1 MKALI
6 AMSGGVDSS
15 VAALLAMRM
24 GYECVGVTMK
34 LFTNEDANE
43 SDDRPCCS
51 LSGAADAARVCN
63 KLGISHYVFDFADDF
78 REDVIE
84 RFVRSYER
92 GETPNPC
99 IDCNTFLKFGKLL
112 DRAIDMGFDK
122 VVTGHYAAIRE
133 EDGRYLLV
141 RAADKNKD
149 QTYFLYSM
157 TQDQLKHI
165 DFPLGDLTKAE
176 VRDIATEAGF
186 VNAKKAESQDICFV
200 TDGKYSDFI
209 DTYRGDAS
217 PPGFFVD
224 KEGRKL
230 GEHRGITHYTIGQRK
245 GLGIAL
251 GHPVFVKE
259 ICPGTNEIIL
269 SDAEDVFVDCIEIT
283 DINWIK
289 SKPDVEKIRT
299 NVAIRYGAKPSPA
312 ILYPDH
318 VLNKAVVEFNKPV
331 RAPSKGQAAVMY
343 ENDAVVGGGRI
354 CKTDANLD
362 RKIPENIQ

>member
-34 LFTNEDANE
+34 LFTNEDAKEPNN
-43 SDDRPCCS
+43 RPCCS

-63 KLGISHYVFDFADDF
+63 NLGIPHYVFDFADDF
-78 REDVIE
+78 RDDVIE
-84 RFVRSYER
+84 RFVRSYES

-112 DRAIDMGFDK
+112 DRARNMGFDK

-133 EDGRYLLV
+133 ADGRYLLV
-141 RAADKNKD
+141 RAADNNKD

-157 TQDQLKHI
+157 TQAQLMHI
-165 DFPLGDLTKAE
+165 DFPLGNLTKAE
-176 VRDIATEAGF
+176 VRNIASEAGF

-200 TDGKYSDFI
+200 TDGKYADFI
-209 DTYRGDAS
+209 DTYRGYTS
-217 PPGFFVD
+217 PSGFFVD
-224 KEGRKL
+224 KEGMKL
-230 GEHRGITHYTIGQRK
+230 GKHRGITHYTVGQRK

-251 GHPVFVKE
+251 GHPAFVKE
-259 ICPGTNEIIL
+259 ICPETNEIVL
-269 SDAEDVFVDCIEIT
+269 SDAEDVFVDCIEMV

-289 SKPDVEKIRT
+289 SEPDTEKIRT

-312 ILYPDH
+312 TLYSDRI
-318 VLNKAVVEFNKPV
+318 LNKAVVEFDKPV

-343 ENDAVVGGGRI
+343 EDDAVVGGGRI
-354 CKTDANLD
+354 SKVNL
-362 RKIPENIQ
+362 